1 MKKVIM
7 LQPSLLHWYPA
18 NQKERKLKKQ
28 SQTVWQ

>member
-7 LQPSLLHWYPA
+7 LAAVVLHWYPA